1 MYGGKLPEKTKE
13 IVTPKEY
20 QAPKVEFK
28 HTAKFI
34 FNKTTY
40 LVRSKESI
48 PKGTSF
54 AEILKPENV
63 NEYKIYPLDAKGK
76 ELHEL
81 NVFVRGNMSTGK
93 GIKKAK
99 RVKEPKKE
107 KTKPKKEEKKQI
119 ILKGYEGEEI
129 KIKPPK
135 KPEIKGIE
143 EYEKEAKEKE
153 KTKPKEKLPSLKDF
167 EGRPIKIKKK
177 KKPKIKEK
185 YE

>member
-1 MYGGKLPEKTKE
+1 LPEKTK

-20 QAPKVEFK
+20 QAPKEEFN
-28 HTAKFI
+28 HTVKFI

-40 LVRSKESI
+40 LVRSKEPI

-63 NEYKIYPLDAKGK
+63 NKYKVFPLDAGGK

-81 NVFVRGNMSTGK
+81 NIFMRGNMSTGK
-93 GIKKAK
+93 EIKKAK
-99 RVKEPKKE
+99 RLKEPKKE
-107 KTKPKKEEKKQI
+107 EEKKPI
-119 ILKGYEGEEI
+119 TLKGFEGEEI
-129 KIKPPK
+129 RIKP
-135 KPEIKGIE
+135 
-143 EYEKEAKEKE
+143 
-153 KTKPKEKLPSLKDF
+153 
-167 EGRPIKIKKK
+167 KK

>member
-1 MYGGKLPEKTKE
+1 MPEKTKE

-20 QAPKVEFK
+20 QTPKEEFK

-40 LVRSKESI
+40 LVRSKEPI

-63 NEYKIYPLDAKGK
+63 NEYKVFPLDAGGK

-81 NVFVRGNMSTGK
+81 NIFVRGNMSTGK

-99 RVKEPKKE
+99 RLEEPKKEE
-107 KTKPKKEEKKQI
+107 KTKPKEEEKKPI
-119 ILKGYEGEEI
+119 TLKGYEGEEI
-129 KIKPPK
+129 RIKP
-135 KPEIKGIE
+135 
-143 EYEKEAKEKE
+143 
-153 KTKPKEKLPSLKDF
+153 
-167 EGRPIKIKKK
+167 KK
-177 KKPKIKEK
+177 KKPKIKKE